1 MNNDDLLLE
10 NIFNNINKW
19 LEFSER
25 KNAYIFSLFSL
36 MIIFTPFIS
45 KLTSLCLLLK
55 ISVCI
60 FYFFYM
66 IIVTFTFLSL
76 FPKTKISENI
86 VENGQNK
93 KTMKKDNLLFFGD
106 ISKYSVEEYK
116 NALVEKYK
124 ISEKPSS
131 YKDDLITQIIINANI
146 ISTKL
151 AFFKASVI
159 LACIAIIQFATCFSI
174 SLFL

>member
-1 MNNDDLLLE
+1 
-10 NIFNNINKW
+10 
-19 LEFSER
+19 
-25 KNAYIFSLFSL
+25 
-36 MIIFTPFIS
+36 
-45 KLTSLCLLLK
+45 
-55 ISVCI
+55 
-60 FYFFYM
+60 M